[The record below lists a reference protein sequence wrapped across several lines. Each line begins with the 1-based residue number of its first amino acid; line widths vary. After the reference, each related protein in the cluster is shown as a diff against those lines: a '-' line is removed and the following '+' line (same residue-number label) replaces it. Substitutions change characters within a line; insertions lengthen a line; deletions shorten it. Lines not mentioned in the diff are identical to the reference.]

1 MYISISN
8 YIISIKK
15 LKLIFYK
22 RVKSFLLFFILII
35 SLITLELILRIINKL
50 NF

>member
-1 MYISISN
+1 MYISISS
-8 YIISIKK
+8 YIISVKR
-15 LKLIFYK
+15 LKLTLYK
-22 RVKSFLLFFILII
+22 KVKSFLLFFILIT